1 MLDRSQPSTAP
12 ADSELRICR
21 PSVVPTRKQTSVR
34 RTPEIKS
41 MGAPYKQ
48 NKRSLLGLHYQETVG
63 CGVAVCLTSYSVN
76 AAHADNSSA

>member
-34 RTPEIKS
+34 RIPEIKS
-41 MGAPYKQ
+41 MGAPSSRTNAHYWGCTI
-48 NKRSLLGLHYQETVG
+48 KRRLAAGLPFASQ
-63 CGVAVCLTSYSVN
+63 AIP
-76 AAHADNSSA
+76 